1 MLDTRPKENES
12 LSWLWVGLWTMLILA
27 TIPLA
32 RAIASRLEDSA
43 GTAVFLWLTAGTI
56 VAALLVA
63 LRALARRQLA
73 LGAYIGL
80 TVFGGA
86 LLGVAWHLRGNPVEA
101 FHLVQYGI
109 LSVLIY
115 RALLHRCSDNSIYLL
130 SAVLTGSVGILDEW
144 IQWLIPERYWGFRDV
159 VINFTAAVLAQGLL
173 ASGLRPKLIRGWPS
187 GDSLRRLCFGVA
199 TFLGM
204 LCLSFANTPDRIAWY
219 AERIPGASF
228 LLDSQSM
235 MVEYGY
241 RYEDPDIGV
250 FRSRFNDAELTDL
263 DRIRGAEVARILDG
277 YRGDGD
283 WNRFRQIYT
292 VPRDAY
298 VHETGTHLF
307 RRNRHL
313 ILARDPSRPDWKRR
327 DSYFI
332 AQRENRIL
340 EKYFPTAIGQ
350 SSHHWNTEVRQE
362 VDAAAFAKQ
371 YESAVSRSLMTN
383 VGRHQ
388 VVTGFLIVIVASI
401 VAGILA
407 GRDMSKQGQRAKETE
422 SS

>member
-228 LLDSQSM
+228 LLDSIDQAIFPEFVRIHEVPHLPRGLGSAPFDGDGVATRPKDLITEGTLRTYLLDAYSACRLGLETTGNAGGVRNLLVSPGGDGEGDLLAGVSDGFYVTEVMGQGVNLVTGDYSRGAAGYRIVDGRLDHPVEEVTIAGNLADMFMDIVAAGEDVDTRGNIHSGGLLIRRM
-235 MVEYGY
+235 MV
-241 RYEDPDIGV
+241 
-250 FRSRFNDAELTDL
+250 
-263 DRIRGAEVARILDG
+263 
-277 YRGDGD
+277 
-283 WNRFRQIYT
+283 
-292 VPRDAY
+292 
-298 VHETGTHLF
+298 
-307 RRNRHL
+307 
-313 ILARDPSRPDWKRR
+313 
-327 DSYFI
+327 
-332 AQRENRIL
+332 
-340 EKYFPTAIGQ
+340 
-350 SSHHWNTEVRQE
+350 
-362 VDAAAFAKQ
+362 
-371 YESAVSRSLMTN
+371 
-383 VGRHQ
+383 
-388 VVTGFLIVIVASI
+388 
-401 VAGILA
+401 AGL
-407 GRDMSKQGQRAKETE
+407 
-422 SS
+422 

>member
-173 ASGLRPKLIRGWPS
+173 ASGLRPKLIRMAVGRQSATAVLRSRDIS
-187 GDSLRRLCFGVA
+187 GDAVPQLCQ
-199 TFLGM
+199 
-204 LCLSFANTPDRIAWY
+204 Y
-219 AERIPGASF
+219 
-228 LLDSQSM
+228 
-235 MVEYGY
+235 
-241 RYEDPDIGV
+241 
-250 FRSRFNDAELTDL
+250 
-263 DRIRGAEVARILDG
+263 
-277 YRGDGD
+277 
-283 WNRFRQIYT
+283 
-292 VPRDAY
+292 
-298 VHETGTHLF
+298 
-307 RRNRHL
+307 
-313 ILARDPSRPDWKRR
+313 SRPDRLVCR
-327 DSYFI
+327 ADTRGQLPARQPEHDGGI
-332 AQRENRIL
+332 RIPL
-340 EKYFPTAIGQ
+340 RGP
-350 SSHHWNTEVRQE
+350 
-362 VDAAAFAKQ
+362 
-371 YESAVSRSLMTN
+371 
-383 VGRHQ
+383 
-388 VVTGFLIVIVASI
+388 
-401 VAGILA
+401 
-407 GRDMSKQGQRAKETE
+407 
-422 SS
+422 

>member
-1 MLDTRPKENES
+1 MLDARPRES
-12 LSWLWVGLWTMLILA
+12 EIRSWLWAGLWTILILV

-32 RAIASRLEDSA
+32 RAIANHVEDSA

-73 LGAYIGL
+73 RGAYVWL
-80 TVFGGA
+80 MVFGGA
-86 LLGVAWHLRGNPVEA
+86 LLGMAWKLRGNPVEA
-101 FHLVQYGI
+101 FHLVQYGV
-109 LSVLIY
+109 LSVLVY
-115 RALLHRCSDNSIYLL
+115 RALLHRCSDNSIYPL
-130 SAVLTGSVGILDEW
+130 SALLTGSVGILDEW
-144 IQWLIPERYWGFRDV
+144 IQWLIPERYWGLRDV
-159 VINFTAAVLAQGLL
+159 AINFTAAILAQGVL
-173 ASGLRPKLIRGWPS
+173 AGGLRPKLVRGWPA
-187 GDSLRRLCFGVA
+187 GTGLRRLCYCLA
-199 TFLGM
+199 IFLGM

-219 AERIPGASF
+219 AERIPGSDF

-250 FRSRFNDAELTDL
+250 FRSRFNRAELTNL
-263 DRIRGAEVARILDG
+263 DRTRGTGVARILDE

-283 WNRFRQIYT
+283 WHRFRELYT

-313 ILARDPSRPDWKRR
+313 ILARAPSRPDWKRR

-332 AQRENRIL
+332 AQRENLIL
-340 EKYFPTAIGQ
+340 EKYFPSAIGD
-350 SSHHWNTEVRQE
+350 SLHRWGTPTRQE
-362 VDAAAFAKQ
+362 VDAGAAERDS
-371 YESAVSRSLMTN
+371 YESWVSVNLITEASRE
-383 VGRHQ
+383 Q
-388 VVTGFLIVIVASI
+388 VLAGFLVPIVVLL
-401 VAGILA
+401 VLGRIL
-407 GRDMSKQGQRAKETE
+407 GRRSRNPVP
-422 SS
+422 